1 MQIRAEFIDYIRRVE
16 NGSKDGY
23 NSGIWSPH
31 TSPEGGNDTIG
42 YGHKMRND
50 EEWMKAGVPDEQ
62 IENLLLSDIIKAAED
77 ASEVI
82 NEYGSGDFEGICQYC
97 QEMFTDFVFNLGSNG
112 LRRFPKFVNATL
124 DHDTKTMKQEYKRY
138 YRDGSGA
145 VKELEHRNQEFAN
158 MFL

>member
-50 EEWMKAGVPDEQ
+50 EEWMKAGVPDEH
-62 IENLLLSDIIKAAED
+62 IEKLLLSDIIKAAED

-97 QEMFTDFVFNLGSNG
+97 QEMFTDFVFNLGPNG

-124 DHDTKTMKQEYKRY
+124 DHDAETMKQEYKRY
-138 YRDGSGA
+138 YRDGSGV

>member
-1 MQIRAEFIDYIRRVE
+1 MRIRAEFIEYIKRVE
-16 NGSKDGY
+16 NGSKVGY
-23 NSGIWSPH
+23 DSGVWSPH
-31 TSPEGGNDTIG
+31 PSPEGGNDTIG

-50 EEWMKAGVPDEQ
+50 EEWMQAGVSDEQ
-62 IENLLLSDIIKAAED
+62 IEKLLLSDIIKAAED

-97 QEMFTDFVFNLGSNG
+97 QEMFTDFVFNLGPNG
-112 LRRFPKFVNATL
+112 LRRFPKFVDATL
-124 DHDTKTMKQEYKRY
+124 NHDTKIMKQEYKRY
-138 YRDGSGA
+138 YRDGSGV

>member
-1 MQIRAEFIDYIRRVE
+1 MRIRAEFIEYIKRVE

-31 TSPEGGNDTIG
+31 ASPEGGNDTIG

-62 IENLLLSDIIKAAED
+62 IEKLLLSDIIKAAED

-97 QEMFTDFVFNLGSNG
+97 QEMFTDFVFNLGPNG

-124 DHDTKTMKQEYKRY
+124 DHDTKTMIQEYKRY
-138 YRDGSGA
+138 YRDGSGV